1 MIKDNRITYIN
12 KVTNKIYDDTASL
25 YEEMMDNETGLA
37 LIVLDELERSIDAI
51 RANVIKNGNKK
62 TIKTI
67 I

>member
-1 MIKDNRITYIN
+1 MIKDNRIIYIN

-37 LIVLDELERSIDAI
+37 LSVLDELERSIEAI

>member
-12 KVTNKIYDDTASL
+12 EVTNKIYDDTASL

-62 TIKTI
+62 NDSK
-67 I
+67 

>member
-1 MIKDNRITYIN
+1 MIKDNRIIYIN

-25 YEEMMDNETGLA
+25 YEEMMDNETELA
-37 LIVLDELERSIDAI
+37 LSVLDELERSIEAI
-51 RANVIKNGNKK
+51 KANVIKNGNKK

>member
-1 MIKDNRITYIN
+1 MIKDNRIIYIN

-25 YEEMMDNETGLA
+25 YEEMMDNETELA
-37 LIVLDELERSIDAI
+37 LSVLDELERSIEAI

>member
-1 MIKDNRITYIN
+1 MIKDNRIIYIN

-25 YEEMMDNETGLA
+25 YEEMMDNETELA
-37 LIVLDELERSIDAI
+37 LNVLDELERSIDAI

>member
-1 MIKDNRITYIN
+1 MIKDNRIIYIN

-25 YEEMMDNETGLA
+25 YEEMMDNDTELA
-37 LIVLDELERSIDAI
+37 LSVLDELERSIEAI

>member
-62 TIKTI
+62 NDRK
-67 I
+67 

>member
-37 LIVLDELERSIDAI
+37 LSVLDELERSIEAI

>member
-37 LIVLDELERSIDAI
+37 LIVLDELERSIEAI